1 MFEVKIT
8 ALEWLWSQHIQ
19 RNNLPSLHSLRI
31 FYQTNK
37 SHCDRHR
44 HHSSYHHS
52 LPSRH
57 TFCLRNHHRSP
68 INPLRTII
76 MSVDIEPSELGFRRP
91 FTQEVSETLSIKN
104 TNSTPVAFKVRT
116 YFYTYVF
123 VRSQLTVQFIGQN
136 HRAQAVCLT
145 DWLSYAADLTV
156 QQ

>member
-1 MFEVKIT
+1 
-8 ALEWLWSQHIQ
+8 
-19 RNNLPSLHSLRI
+19 
-31 FYQTNK
+31 
-37 SHCDRHR
+37 
-44 HHSSYHHS
+44 
-52 LPSRH
+52 
-57 TFCLRNHHRSP
+57 
-68 INPLRTII
+68 